1 MVRVHLIILLCLDIY
16 RLWLRMK
23 QSVIGGDLPLFVFE
37 GCINKLLPAADGEQ
51 KIKNRIF

>member
-16 RLWLRMK
+16 RLWSRMK